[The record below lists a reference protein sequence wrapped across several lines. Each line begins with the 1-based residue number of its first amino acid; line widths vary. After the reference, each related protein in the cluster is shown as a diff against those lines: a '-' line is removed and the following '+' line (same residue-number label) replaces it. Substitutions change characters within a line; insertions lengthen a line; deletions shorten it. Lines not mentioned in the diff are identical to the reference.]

1 MIPYIVVLKLK
12 NYVNLH
18 IILGL
23 ETSFKMKIGKVIQ
36 WDMGH
41 RVLNHRSVCKGLH
54 GHRYKAEICVEGDL
68 VEKKDASE
76 EGMVI
81 DFADIKK
88 TAQKFIQ
95 EELDHAFMV
104 WEKDI
109 ELLEFFKNSKGHKPV
124 IVPFTPTAENVA
136 AYIFNELK
144 DKFTDVFKTGLHLQ
158 SVKLWETP
166 SSYALYESE

>member
-1 MIPYIVVLKLK
+1 
-12 NYVNLH
+12 
-18 IILGL
+18 
-23 ETSFKMKIGKVIQ
+23 MKIGKVIQ

-136 AYIFNELK
+136 AYIFNKLK

>member
-1 MIPYIVVLKLK
+1 
-12 NYVNLH
+12 
-18 IILGL
+18 
-23 ETSFKMKIGKVIQ
+23 MKIGKVIQ

-68 VEKKDASE
+68 VEKKYASE

-109 ELLEFFKNSKGHKPV
+109 ELLEFFKNSKGHKSV

-136 AYIFNELK
+136 AYIFNKLK

>member
-1 MIPYIVVLKLK
+1 
-12 NYVNLH
+12 
-18 IILGL
+18 
-23 ETSFKMKIGKVIQ
+23 MKIGKVIQ

-88 TAQKFIQ
+88 TAQKFVQ

-109 ELLEFFKNSKGHKPV
+109 ELLEFFKKSKGHRPV

-136 AYIFNELK
+136 AYIFNQLK

>member
-1 MIPYIVVLKLK
+1 
-12 NYVNLH
+12 
-18 IILGL
+18 
-23 ETSFKMKIGKVIQ
+23 MKIGKVIQ

-54 GHRYKAEICVEGDL
+54 GHRYKAEICVEGNL
-68 VEKKDASE
+68 IEEKGASE

-88 TAQKFIQ
+88 VAQKFIQ

-104 WEKDI
+104 WDRDH
-109 ELLEFFKNSKGHKPV
+109 ELLEFFKSSQGHKPV

-136 AYIFNELK
+136 AYIFKELK
-144 DKFTDVFKTGLHLQ
+144 DKFTDVFQTGLKLQ

-166 SSYALYESE
+166 SSYALYDEG

>member
-1 MIPYIVVLKLK
+1 
-12 NYVNLH
+12 
-18 IILGL
+18 
-23 ETSFKMKIGKVIQ
+23 MKIGKVIQ

-109 ELLEFFKNSKGHKPV
+109 ELLEFFKNSKGHKPI

>member
-1 MIPYIVVLKLK
+1 
-12 NYVNLH
+12 
-18 IILGL
+18 
-23 ETSFKMKIGKVIQ
+23 MKIGKVIQ

-54 GHRYKAEICVEGDL
+54 GHRYKAEICVEGKL
-68 VEKKDASE
+68 IEEKGASE

-88 TAQKFIQ
+88 VAQKFIQ

-104 WEKDI
+104 WDRDH
-109 ELLEFFKNSKGHKPV
+109 ELLEFFKSSQGHKPV

-136 AYIFNELK
+136 AYIFNKLK
-144 DKFTDVFKTGLHLQ
+144 DKFTDVFKTGLKLQ

-166 SSYALYESE
+166 SSYALYDEG

>member
-1 MIPYIVVLKLK
+1 
-12 NYVNLH
+12 
-18 IILGL
+18 
-23 ETSFKMKIGKVIQ
+23 MKIGKVIQ

-144 DKFTDVFKTGLHLQ
+144 NKFIDVFKTGLHLQ

-166 SSYALYESE
+166 SSYALFESE

>member
-1 MIPYIVVLKLK
+1 
-12 NYVNLH
+12 
-18 IILGL
+18 
-23 ETSFKMKIGKVIQ
+23 MKIGKVIQ

-88 TAQKFIQ
+88 TAQKFVQ

-109 ELLEFFKNSKGHKPV
+109 ELLEFFKNTKGHKPV

-136 AYIFNELK
+136 AYIFNQLK